1 MKYVKIAGYE
11 AKVDEVKKVVLLFS
25 GGLDTS
31 IAIKWIKDNYQAEVI
46 ALTID
51 IGQPT
56 EDLSGVKQKA
66 LRLGAS
72 QAYIQ
77 DLRKEFA
84 DSYIAKAIKANG
96 LYQAKYPLSTALSRY
111 IMVDH
116 AVTLAN
122 QLGAD
127 ACAHGSTGKGN
138 SQLRFD
144 LAITTLNPK
153 LKVIAPIR
161 EWGVTRDKELAYAKK
176 NKIDVPVSSQS
187 IYSVDEN
194 LWGRGI
200 ASGALED
207 PAVEVEYDAL
217 KWVTP
222 PEKAPNKPE
231 YITLDFEKG
240 IPVAL
245 NKQTLPLYQLIEKLN
260 FISGK
265 HGVGLIDHVEDRVI
279 GLKSRDFYECPA
291 AVTIIEAHKDLE
303 KLTST
308 IHTNN
313 FKEILDSKWAQ
324 LAYSGLWYDPLFD
337 ALNAF
342 MDKVND
348 RVTGWVKL
356 KLYKGT
362 ASVVGR
368 SSPYSLYDQKMTT
381 YLTGETFN
389 RQASTGFIELFGLQ
403 TKIAYNQQQ
412 YLKDEK

>member
-1 MKYVKIAGYE
+1 
-11 AKVDEVKKVVLLFS
+11 
-25 GGLDTS
+25 
-31 IAIKWIKDNYQAEVI
+31 
-46 ALTID
+46 
-51 IGQPT
+51 
-56 EDLSGVKQKA
+56 
-66 LRLGAS
+66 
-72 QAYIQ
+72 
-77 DLRKEFA
+77 
-84 DSYIAKAIKANG
+84 
-96 LYQAKYPLSTALSRY
+96 
-111 IMVDH
+111 
-116 AVTLAN
+116 
-122 QLGAD
+122 
-127 ACAHGSTGKGN
+127 
-138 SQLRFD
+138 
-144 LAITTLNPK
+144 
-153 LKVIAPIR
+153 
-161 EWGVTRDKELAYAKK
+161 
-176 NKIDVPVSSQS
+176 
-187 IYSVDEN
+187 

-403 TKIAYNQQQ
+403 TKIAYNQQK